1 MATYEYICANGHPNI
16 QVRPMT
22 EEQTIFECE
31 FESCASELKRV
42 FDAAPVVFKGRGFYK
57 TGG

>member
-1 MATYEYICANGHPNI
+1 
-16 QVRPMT
+16 MT

-31 FESCASELKRV
+31 LESCASELKRV
-42 FDAAPVVFKGRGFYK
+42 YNSAPVVFKGRGFYK